1 MQKPGVRLWK
11 KYKRV
16 VVAFLLG
23 FVLVGGAPRSVMAE
37 ESLFLSVKLNKVLIT
52 DIIMGTQTE
61 EGVFIN
67 TKEIAS
73 LLESET
79 GDIKKEVVSI
89 EQLNEIYPAKF
100 NFSPRN
106 QTLVITGWGKLSI
119 ERRWSREYRQKY
131 LTGAVHSESEDVP
144 VNYRLV
150 GLPTVDVSSTYQSY
164 DNENLLTYSVAAVSE
179 GLYGETR
186 VQALGDNE
194 ALDAF
199 RVSWGRIGPKRSY
212 KVGDV
217 FTRPLELVANSQ
229 VGRGVLF
236 STFPL
241 NRGSNFN
248 TETIEGDLQVGW
260 EVELY
265 RRGILLGF
273 QKDEGT
279 GRFVFDDV
287 PLAIGDNDLT
297 LKFYGPQGQ
306 VRETSDKVRI
316 GSEMV
321 PKGKLWSNF
330 GMIEQGETLLIGR
343 DKTAREDA
351 EGARI
356 TGEVYYGLT
365 NQLTFA
371 TSGAYLDVPGE
382 GKKLITKLG
391 LRGSYFSASERFDVL
406 SDHSGGHGLHFGLQR
421 KFFNTDVQVSHVE
434 FFDMATEREQ
444 DLSRLF
450 TLRMDKYFGNF
461 SLGFKAERETSAD
474 GINYHEIGVR
484 ASGSIA
490 GINLTHRVE
499 ANLNEGQDTV
509 RANLLASGRA
519 TSDLHLRG
527 GIEYAV
533 QPIVEL
539 EKFTASL
546 DYQQNE
552 KIRYRIAGSKS
563 VKYDRELFLSSGIF
577 WDTGKASL
585 GLTGSYSSEHD
596 LQVIASITFSLSP
609 DSSGRIKYLLISFGA
624 AIGCFLAIL

>member
-1 MQKPGVRLWK
+1 
-11 KYKRV
+11 
-16 VVAFLLG
+16 
-23 FVLVGGAPRSVMAE
+23 
-37 ESLFLSVKLNKVLIT
+37 
-52 DIIMGTQTE
+52 
-61 EGVFIN
+61 
-67 TKEIAS
+67 
-73 LLESET
+73 
-79 GDIKKEVVSI
+79 
-89 EQLNEIYPAKF
+89 
-100 NFSPRN
+100 
-106 QTLVITGWGKLSI
+106 
-119 ERRWSREYRQKY
+119 
-131 LTGAVHSESEDVP
+131 
-144 VNYRLV
+144 
-150 GLPTVDVSSTYQSY
+150 
-164 DNENLLTYSVAAVSE
+164 
-179 GLYGETR
+179 
-186 VQALGDNE
+186 
-194 ALDAF
+194 
-199 RVSWGRIGPKRSY
+199 
-212 KVGDV
+212 
-217 FTRPLELVANSQ
+217 
-229 VGRGVLF
+229 
-236 STFPL
+236 
-241 NRGSNFN
+241 
-248 TETIEGDLQVGW
+248 
-260 EVELY
+260 
-265 RRGILLGF
+265 
-273 QKDEGT
+273 
-279 GRFVFDDV
+279 
-287 PLAIGDNDLT
+287 
-297 LKFYGPQGQ
+297 
-306 VRETSDKVRI
+306 
-316 GSEMV
+316 
-321 PKGKLWSNF
+321 
-330 GMIEQGETLLIGR
+330 MIEQGETLLIGR

-356 TGEVYYGLT
+356 TGELYYGLT
-365 NQLTFA
+365 NQLTLA
-371 TSGAYLDVPGE
+371 SSGAYLDVPGE
-382 GKKLITKLG
+382 GKKLITKFG

-609 DSSGRIKYLLISFGA
+609 DSSGSYELNSKPSSNIGRIDVRVFLDRNNDGIFNKDDQPLEGVRLVRGGKEKTNNNGVATVSRPAYHLASFGVDERSLEDPFWVGGSA
-624 AIGCFLAIL
+624 VHIRPMPGNSNWVDVPVWETGEIEAFSIPGEQVKIYQNGKEKAQKFSDYDGFVVFEKVRYGTYVVQSGDRFAEVHVNQENPVSSVQWK